1 MINLNSINTEIT
13 NIKNELN
20 IGTSQGISA
29 QNTLSSIQ
37 QLKSSIIGEYDTLMN
52 LPQEQKGKI
61 MALYNDLNELEYSV
75 YRYNELLKVDLAKE
89 AQVEANIIIQLSEK
103 LITNFNSNIVNKPV
117 ILSKTNT
124 TLNAGNNIQE
134 VLDFLQKHIRKVGT
148 EQAVK
153 DLQRGLNILNGYN
166 KKSLIEAK
174 RPIEEDG
181 ILGNQTYSCLENVC
195 KYYPPI
201 VLRKY
206 IKRGAVNNAVFDT
219 KNDRRIDTDKKVLNI
234 CNNLSKEGNNV
245 RR

>member
-1 MINLNSINTEIT
+1 MIDLNSINTKIT
-13 NIKNELN
+13 NITNELN
-20 IGTSQGISA
+20 ICTSQGISA

-37 QLKSSIIGEYDTLMN
+37 QLKSSITGDYDTLMN
-52 LPQEQKGKI
+52 LPQGQKGKI
-61 MALYNDLNELEYSV
+61 MTLYNDLSEIEYSV
-75 YRYNELLKVDLAKE
+75 YRYNELLKAGLVKE
-89 AQVEANIIIQLSEK
+89 AQAEANVIIQLSK
-103 LITNFNSNIVNKPV
+103 KMFDNFNSKIVNEPIAK
-117 ILSKTNT
+117 SSTNT
-124 TLNAGNNIQE
+124 ASNTDNNIQE

-153 DLQRGLNILNGYN
+153 DFQRGLNILNKYN

-181 ILGNQTYSCLENVC
+181 ILGNQTYSCLENIC

-234 CNNLSKEGNNV
+234 CNNLSKEETNAG
-245 RR
+245 R

>member
-1 MINLNSINTEIT
+1 MINFNDIKLQFANIRDNLNSSLNQEISNQDT
-13 NIKNELN
+13 LN
-20 IGTSQGISA
+20 
-29 QNTLSSIQ
+29 SIR
-37 QLKSSIIGEYDTLMN
+37 QLKSSITNDYDALMN
-52 LPQEQKGKI
+52 LPQGPKNEI
-61 MALYNDLNELEYSV
+61 MELYNNLNQLECSV
-75 YRYNELLKVDLAKE
+75 YRYNELLKSGLTDEASVE
-89 AQVEANIIIQLSEK
+89 AQVINQL
-103 LITNFNSNIVNKPV
+103 TNNLNTNSQNN
-117 ILSKTNT
+117 LTQKTTRKTINNT
-124 TLNAGNNIQE
+124 DNNIQE
-134 VLDFLQKHIRKVGT
+134 VLDFLQKHIKKVGT

-195 KYYPPI
+195 KYYSPI

-234 CNNLSKEGNNV
+234 CNNLSKEETNAG
-245 RR
+245 R

>member
-1 MINLNSINTEIT
+1 MINFNDIKTQFANIRVDLNNFLNQGVSSQDTLNSIR
-13 NIKNELN
+13 
-20 IGTSQGISA
+20 
-29 QNTLSSIQ
+29 
-37 QLKSSIIGEYDTLMN
+37 QLKSSITNNYDALVN
-52 LPQEQKGKI
+52 LPQEQTNEI
-61 MALYNDLNELEYSV
+61 MALYNNLNQLECSA
-75 YRYNELLKVDLAKE
+75 YRYNELLKAGLIDE
-89 AQVEANIIIQLSEK
+89 ATAETNVINQLTSNSS
-103 LITNFNSNIVNKPV
+103 TNSQNNFVQKPV
-117 ILSKTNT
+117 SKPINKADTN
-124 TLNAGNNIQE
+124 NNIQK

-153 DLQRGLNILNGYN
+153 DFQRGLNILNGYN

-219 KNDRRIDTDKKVLNI
+219 KNDNRIDTDKKVLNI
-234 CNNLSKEGNNV
+234 CKNLSKEEANV
-245 RR
+245 

>member
-1 MINLNSINTEIT
+1 MINFNDIKTQFANIRNNLNSS
-13 NIKNELN
+13 LN
-20 IGTSQGISA
+20 QGISN
-29 QNTLSSIQ
+29 QGTLDSIQ
-37 QLKSSIIGEYDTLMN
+37 QLKSSITKDYDALMN
-52 LPQEQKGKI
+52 LSQEQKNEI
-61 MALYNDLNELEYSV
+61 MALYNNLNQLECSV
-75 YRYNELLKVDLAKE
+75 YRYNELLKAGLTDE
-89 AQVEANIIIQLSEK
+89 ATAEANVINQL
-103 LITNFNSNIVNKPV
+103 TNNSSTNSQSNFVQKPV
-117 ILSKTNT
+117 SKPINKADT
-124 TLNAGNNIQE
+124 NNIQE
-134 VLDFLQKHIRKVGT
+134 VLDFLQKHIKKVGT

-195 KYYPPI
+195 KYYLPI

-219 KNDRRIDTDKKVLNI
+219 KNDNRIDTDKKVLNI
-234 CNNLSKEGNNV
+234 CNNLSKEETNV